1 VVEAQEIDRDHQIL
15 RGMYPILHSIGRML
29 TTASQRSRRL
39 WLLDRHG
46 LAIASDMRDGL
57 GDWIRRRL
65 EHCST
70 TREKEEDVLSE
81 CGIPDAE
88 LRHQWD
94 LQRESQLSLRA
105 RSYPSYLLAAAVELQ
120 CS

>member
-1 VVEAQEIDRDHQIL
+1 
-15 RGMYPILHSIGRML
+15 ML
-29 TTASQRSRRL
+29 STASQRSRRL

-46 LAIASDMRDGL
+46 QAIASDMRDGL

-70 TREKEEDVLSE
+70 AQEKEEDVLNE
-81 CGIPDAE
+81 CGITDAE
-88 LRHQWD
+88 LRHQWK

-105 RSYPSYLLAAAVELQ
+105 RSYPLSFFAAAVNLKH
-120 CS
+120 S

>member
-1 VVEAQEIDRDHQIL
+1 
-15 RGMYPILHSIGRML
+15 ML
-29 TTASQRSRRL
+29 PTASQRSRRL

-46 LAIASDMRDGL
+46 QAIASDMRDGL

-65 EHCST
+65 EHCSAT
-70 TREKEEDVLSE
+70 QEKEEDVLSE

-88 LRHQWD
+88 LRHQWK

-105 RSYPSYLLAAAVELQ
+105 HSYPSSLLVAAVDLKH
-120 CS
+120 S